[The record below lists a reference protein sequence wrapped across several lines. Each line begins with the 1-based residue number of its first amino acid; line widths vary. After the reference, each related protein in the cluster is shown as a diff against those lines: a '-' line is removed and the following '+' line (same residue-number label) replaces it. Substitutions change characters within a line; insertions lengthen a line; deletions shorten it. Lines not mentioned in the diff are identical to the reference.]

1 MRKYLKGVEIERSL
15 GGQNFWAPF
24 ISVGEER

>member
-24 ISVGEER
+24 ILVGEGK